1 MFFYQPKASEKSG
14 AFVLIGAKVPWLS
27 SYARPYPSTSGRV
40 IRTGVNMGTEKEK
53 KKKASGR
60 DISTV
65 VNFSPEIDLRGQYG
79 DDACFMLDKYIDD
92 AKRSGV
98 KSIRVIHGKG
108 TGALRKAV
116 TDFLRKDKRIA
127 SVRLGNWGEGD
138 TGVSIVELK

>member
-1 MFFYQPKASEKSG
+1 M
-14 AFVLIGAKVPWLS
+14 LIDGETVTFK
-27 SYARPYPSTSGRV
+27 
-40 IRTGVNMGTEKEK
+40 EKEK

-138 TGVSIVELK
+138 TGVSIAELK